1 MILLLL
7 AIWYGYKKARDT
19 GRNAFL
25 WAAISGGVF
34 LGIQFGVALAL
45 GVLAGVGQE
54 LWGWEID
61 EKGGFNIVVSL
72 IAVVLSIIGLMLVFR
87 YLDKVPDEGP
97 VESPP
102 PPPTFNENDRS

>member
-1 MILLLL
+1 MLL
-7 AIWYGYKKARDT
+7 AILAIWFGYKKARDT

-45 GVLAGVGQE
+45 GVLAGIGQE

-61 EKGGFNIVVSL
+61 EKGGFNILVSL
-72 IAVVLSIIGLMLVFR
+72 VALVLSVVGLMLVFR

-102 PPPTFNENDRS
+102 PPPTFDENS